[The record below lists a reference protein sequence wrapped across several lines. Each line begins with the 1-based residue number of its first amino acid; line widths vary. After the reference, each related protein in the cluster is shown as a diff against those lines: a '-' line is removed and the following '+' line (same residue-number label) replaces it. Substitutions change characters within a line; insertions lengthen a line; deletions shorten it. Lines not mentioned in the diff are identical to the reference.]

1 MTGNGIFKRFVPFL
15 LTLMAGVFIASIFID
30 VSSPFGYR
38 ARRAQC
44 WNEVKQLRIE
54 NQQLRSERE
63 QLRNENAFLRRNSE
77 LRRLGTVENFD
88 SVIAPVPAPMDAPR
102 PPPAIRTA
110 PHGYVK

>member
-15 LTLMAGVFIASIFID
+15 LTLLAGVFIASIFID

-44 WNEVKQLRIE
+44 WNEVRQLRIE
-54 NQQLRSERE
+54 NQQLRSE
-63 QLRNENAFLRRNSE
+63 NAYLRRNSD

-88 SVIAPVPAPMDAPR
+88 SVIAPVPAPMDAPP

-110 PHGYVK
+110 PHGYIK